1 MIPFKRADKLYA
13 VSWVQLLSI
22 SGMDPHIGATDILGS
37 ATDSQ
42 KIMRLCSG
50 VNLHTLYASEIY
62 PVINMN
68 TFPLPGLLSGPAWMK
83 GVALDGA
90 SRPYTWVFL

>member
-1 MIPFKRADKLYA
+1 
-13 VSWVQLLSI
+13 
-22 SGMDPHIGATDILGS
+22 
-37 ATDSQ
+37 
-42 KIMRLCSG
+42 MRLCSG